1 MNAERLKLARQ
12 DLQQLVD
19 DTSTIDPDLRK
30 ELLYSWE
37 RGIVED
43 KPEGSEWNNKNLL
56 RRDEN
61 RKSGVALTNPL
72 EGKVADKTPKTITTA
87 AGAVYRKSALGKAAI
102 ALKNTPKE
110 GTSQKEIAKSPL
122 EEPKASIRKKMLSKT
137 KKQSL
142 RRKTE
147 TLLTSKLRI
156 CSKIATV

>member
-87 AGAVYRKSALGKAAI
+87 AG
-102 ALKNTPKE
+102 TPKE

-122 EEPKASIRKKMLSKT
+122 EEPKASIRKKMLSQT
-137 KKQSL
+137 KKQSR

-147 TLLTSKLRI
+147 TLLTSKPRI